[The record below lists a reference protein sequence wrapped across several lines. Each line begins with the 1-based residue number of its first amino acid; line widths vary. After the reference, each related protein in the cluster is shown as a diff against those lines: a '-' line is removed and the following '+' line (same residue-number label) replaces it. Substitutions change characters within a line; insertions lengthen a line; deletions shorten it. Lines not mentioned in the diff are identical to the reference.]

1 MRGNRETEREKRRRE
16 RQEKQEKQETQERQE
31 KQADLTE
38 ILVWPTGSWIF
49 FVLFGRLDLENK
61 IIYTCRKSAY
71 MLSLSVS
78 DFRPSPVK
86 QFYFLPTPFWPRGI
100 FFIVPLG
107 QGSDRNPFLHRPLD
121 LSRRPRSFTSVNAF
135 QVAPTAPIC
144 QTSLYMDWFQNS
156 KKRSASQISP
166 NFHLGYIWPAT
177 PVEVEH
183 FSHVTLVRALTE
195 HLTARE

>member
-1 MRGNRETEREKRRRE
+1 M
-16 RQEKQEKQETQERQE
+16 
-31 KQADLTE
+31 
-38 ILVWPTGSWIF
+38 
-49 FVLFGRLDLENK
+49 LFGRLDLENK
-61 IIYTCRKSAY
+61 IIYNAVKVHICWVCWFQILGPAL
-71 MLSLSVS
+71 LSNFISCPTLSG
-78 DFRPSPVK
+78 PVG
-86 QFYFLPTPFWPRGI
+86 YFLLAPWDRARTETPF
-100 FFIVPLG
+100 FTA
-107 QGSDRNPFLHRPLD
+107 PLD

-156 KKRSASQISP
+156 KKRCASQISA